1 MHREIYQNLKNLSI
15 IIIIICEISL
25 EMKCQLYFFNASQ
38 IVYFN
43 DRLCAMRYSLEIINT
58 TKLSPLK
65 QTIFN
70 YASITRIYIPTS
82 IFTNWHRAPV
92 GDN

>member
-1 MHREIYQNLKNLSI
+1 MFNQYPCIVKYIKNLKNLSI

-43 DRLCAMRYSLEIINT
+43 DRLCAMRYSL
-58 TKLSPLK
+58 
-65 QTIFN
+65 
-70 YASITRIYIPTS
+70 
-82 IFTNWHRAPV
+82 
-92 GDN
+92 